1 MRALMLIAAA
11 TLVASCTGPAVP
23 PGSNFA
29 AETAGRIAGPTQSCI
44 TTNVSEN
51 LHALDAQTLAYGTGR
66 TMYVNRLPSACPA
79 VNQFNTI
86 IVEPTLGGQYCR
98 GDRIRGL
105 EAGANIPGP
114 TCILGDWTPYRMP

>member
-11 TLVASCTGPAVP
+11 TLVASCTGPAAP

>member
-1 MRALMLIAAA
+1 MRALMLIATA
-11 TLVASCTGPAVP
+11 TLVASCTGPAAP

-29 AETAGRIAGPTQSCI
+29 AETAGRIPGPAQTCI
-44 TTNVSEN
+44 TTNVSES

-66 TMYVNRLPSACPA
+66 TMYVNRLPAACPA
-79 VNQFNTI
+79 ISQFNTI
-86 IVEPTLGGQYCR
+86 IVEPSLGGQYCR

-105 EAGANIPGP
+105 EPGAIIPGP